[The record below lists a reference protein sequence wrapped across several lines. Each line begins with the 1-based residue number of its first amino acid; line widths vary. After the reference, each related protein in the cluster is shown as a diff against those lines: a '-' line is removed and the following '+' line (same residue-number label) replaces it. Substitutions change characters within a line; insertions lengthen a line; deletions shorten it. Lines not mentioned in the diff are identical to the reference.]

1 MKRPHDMP
9 FDVYKEVRKDMNKK
23 LKERKRGHTEW
34 ESRDDKGKGRTAKKY
49 TKK

>member
-9 FDVYKEVRKDMNKK
+9 YDVYKEVRKDMNKK

-34 ESRDDKGKGRTAKKY
+34 DSAKKGTAKRY
-49 TKK
+49 TKDK